1 MKKLCVVVIL
11 IAAITCCS
19 FAGALPR
26 IGSHVAGPNIYLSR
40 YYILNGEEET
50 GSKNL
55 VTAVLADYRG
65 FDTLCETTVLF
76 LAGLSTIVLLYKKT
90 REEKDVPRDKRDRR
104 KNR

>member
-1 MKKLCVVVIL
+1 MKKLCVALIILATVI
-11 IAAITCCS
+11 CCS
-19 FAGALPR
+19 FAGALPQ

-40 YYILNGEEET
+40 YYIMNGEEET

-76 LAGLSTIVLLYKKT
+76 LAGLTTAVILYKRT
-90 REEKDVPRDKRDRR
+90 REERDVPRDQEKRRR
-104 KNR
+104 KR